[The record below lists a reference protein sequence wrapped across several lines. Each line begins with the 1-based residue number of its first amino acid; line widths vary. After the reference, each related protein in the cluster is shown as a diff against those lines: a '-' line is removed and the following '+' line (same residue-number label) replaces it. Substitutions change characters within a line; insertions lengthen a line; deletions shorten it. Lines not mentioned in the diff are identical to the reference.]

1 MVSWIKCF
9 SQTKAPIKYH
19 PDNPTPR
26 VKMHIDLTQGIIKN
40 HIIKLAVPA
49 VVGYFCH
56 TMFNVTDTFFAGQL
70 STQALAALSLSAS
83 VFFMV
88 LAIGIGMSEAVTSL
102 VGNALGEKN
111 IPKAQHIA
119 LNAIAFSVVLS
130 VLLSILGVGSVPYL
144 VEALGDPSYRTETLD
159 YINLILY
166 GAVFFVGAFFF
177 NALLNAVGDTKS
189 FRNVLIVT
197 ALLNIILDYL
207 FITYFGL
214 GVGGIAMA
222 TIIAEAITMF
232 YLLYRV
238 RQTKLWSGMSNFRYD
253 GHVMKALLKQ
263 GVPPSVNMF
272 MMAFGMYIITY
283 FVADFGKEAVAGFG
297 IGMRIEQIFLMPV
310 IGLNIATLAIV
321 SQNNGAKEYG
331 RITPTLRLA
340 IRYGWVM
347 STIGV
352 GAFLLFAEYF
362 ASLLTSDALV
372 IKQTA
377 LYLRVSGVASYGFV
391 VIFLYIAM
399 LQGIGKPSVIMPVSI
414 YRQVIAPVLV
424 FSALAWMGMGILS
437 LWIGLDMIIFSSA
450 LFLWLYGERKL
461 KNLEV

>member
-1 MVSWIKCF
+1 
-9 SQTKAPIKYH
+9 
-19 PDNPTPR
+19 
-26 VKMHIDLTQGIIKN
+26 MHVDLTQGIIKQ

-49 VVGYFCH
+49 VVGYFFH
-56 TMFNVTDTFFAGQL
+56 TMFNVTDTFFAGQI

-111 IPKAQHIA
+111 ISKAQHIA
-119 LNAIAFSVVLS
+119 LNAIAFAVVLS
-130 VLLSILGVGSVPYL
+130 ISLSILGVWSVPYL
-144 VEALGDPSYRTETLD
+144 VEALGDPSYRAETLE

-166 GAVFFVGAFFF
+166 GAVFFMGAFFF

-189 FRNVLIVT
+189 FRNILIVT

-214 GVGGIAMA
+214 GISGIAMA

-232 YLLYRV
+232 YLIYRV
-238 RQTKLWSGMSNFRYD
+238 RQTKLWCGVSKFRYD
-253 GHVMKALLKQ
+253 GRVMIELLKQ
-263 GVPPSVNMF
+263 GLPPSVNMF

-283 FVADFGKEAVAGFG
+283 FVAPFGKEAVAAFG

-321 SQNNGAKEYG
+321 SQNNGAGEYG

-352 GAFLLFAEYF
+352 SAFILFAEYF
-362 ASLLTSDALV
+362 ALLLTSDPEV
-372 IKQTA
+372 VKQTA

-391 VIFLYIAM
+391 VIFIYIAM
-399 LQGIGKPSVIMPVSI
+399 LQGIGKPVVIMPVSI

-424 FSALAWMGMGILS
+424 FSVLAWMGLGILS
-437 LWIGLDMIIFSSA
+437 LWIGLDLIIFSSA
-450 LFLWLYGERKL
+450 LFLWLYGEKRL
-461 KNLEV
+461 NSLEVKNVSA